1 MIDIEQLLPEYI
13 TAHLW
18 DMSFVW
24 EKTWKRYLI
33 KEMVNDKIDVDEVDI
48 YLEDR
53 LFDRVKRNI
62 SLRPWD
68 TLELEY
74 SIDVIE

>member
-1 MIDIEQLLPEYI
+1 MIDIEQLFPEYI
-13 TAHLW
+13 TAYLW
-18 DMSFVW
+18 NMSFVW
-24 EKTWKRYLI
+24 EKLWSKYLI
-33 KEMVNDKIDVDEVDI
+33 KEVVNDRIDVDEVDI
-48 YLEDR
+48 YINDR
-53 LFDRVKRNI
+53 LFDKVKKNI